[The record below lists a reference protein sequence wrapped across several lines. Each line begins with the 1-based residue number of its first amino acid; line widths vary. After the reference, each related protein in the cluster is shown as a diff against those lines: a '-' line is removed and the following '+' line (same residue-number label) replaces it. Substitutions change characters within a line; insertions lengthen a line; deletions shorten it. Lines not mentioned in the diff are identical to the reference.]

1 MIFEDPRRY
10 IGTAYLAH
18 YCFDLYKE
26 YGSMAMEMYEKFTDK
41 LFPGEPKCNFQ
52 VDMIGPVFNDD
63 TYQNGIFYPPMVIR
77 IYLFNISISAWDG
90 CIEMHRN
97 DIDKVMRATLAYT
110 ILHEISHSRQNTYVP
125 TMLYNAMEY
134 ANDRNVW
141 DNFVP
146 AVELIL
152 KRNYKID
159 IYKDRVDTFVGKV
172 YSYPYSQVSAVERLI
187 NAFLYNC
194 MVNGENILPEDQRR
208 IDETKTFIG
217 TCKNVRVELTI
228 NGVSTEA
235 YIKVNGTYDQ
245 NAIYQCLELFKS
257 LRYRFCIMA
266 NIDHNE
272 VKDIAILKF
281 KFAPPRDYN
290 PITKIDETEWE

>member
-1 MIFEDPRRY
+1 
-10 IGTAYLAH
+10 
-18 YCFDLYKE
+18 
-26 YGSMAMEMYEKFTDK
+26 
-41 LFPGEPKCNFQ
+41 
-52 VDMIGPVFNDD
+52 
-63 TYQNGIFYPPMVIR
+63 
-77 IYLFNISISAWDG
+77 
-90 CIEMHRN
+90 
-97 DIDKVMRATLAYT
+97 
-110 ILHEISHSRQNTYVP
+110 HEISHSRQNTYVP

-141 DNFVP
+141 DNFIP

-208 IDETKTFIG
+208 IDETKAFIG
-217 TCKNVRVELTI
+217 NCKNVRVELTI
-228 NGVSTEA
+228 NGISTEA

-257 LRYRFCIMA
+257 LR
-266 NIDHNE
+266 
-272 VKDIAILKF
+272 
-281 KFAPPRDYN
+281 
-290 PITKIDETEWE
+290 